1 MNQRSAVR
9 QVASAVVISV
19 IVVLVLFGAI
29 YYAYRADGALGH
41 GPLPSSA
48 SSSTA
53 YAITLVVAFFAVL
66 SAVVAYVGVTQTR
79 GLTGRFYWL
88 PYILVGVLL
97 LLVLLLPLHRFGSES
112 FIGVP
117 DFLVSV
123 PAQVLAG
130 VALGFLVLNNLGANF
145 VPVGWRGQSTG
156 ATASASVKVPIRGLP
171 GRFTPSAWRVLGYMQ
186 EEAKRFEHGFMGTEH
201 LLLGMIRERQS
212 LAGRTMVNL
221 SIDLDDIRTQVEGI
235 IGRRGSL
242 YTGAVGLT
250 RRCRQVIEQ
259 AARLARESGRRTV
272 GSGHLLQSLMTDP
285 HDAAGQL
292 LESIGVTDKRVA
304 DELRHLGYETE
315 ETETAATTS

>member
-1 MNQRSAVR
+1 MTQRSGVW
-9 QVASAVVISV
+9 QVVSAVVISV
-19 IVVLVLFGAI
+19 IVMLVLLGAI
-29 YYAYRADGALGH
+29 YYAYRADGTLGH

-53 YAITLVVAFFAVL
+53 YAITLVVALLAVL

-79 GLTGRFYWL
+79 ALTGRFYWL
-88 PYILVGVLL
+88 PYVLVGVLL
-97 LLVLLLPLHRFGSES
+97 LLLLLMPLRPFGSES

-130 VALGFLVLNNLGANF
+130 VALGFLVLNSLGASL
-145 VPVGWRGQSTG
+145 VPVDWRGQATG
-156 ATASASVKVPIRGLP
+156 AAASARVGAPIRGLP

-201 LLLGMIRERQS
+201 LLLGMVRDRQS

-250 RRCRQVIEQ
+250 RRCRRVIEQ

-272 GSGHLLQSLMTDP
+272 GTGHLLQSLMTDP
-285 HDAAGQL
+285 DDAAGQL
-292 LESIGVTDKRVA
+292 LESLGVTNKRVA

-315 ETETAATTS
+315 ETEASAATS